1 VVKISLKHAERLMAE
16 PKSKNYPIA
25 ADWLK
30 RAKKAYTVL
39 GQADEWKAYLQK
51 TREKYSRRLALQ
63 AQLQRL

>member
-1 VVKISLKHAERLMAE
+1 MAE

-25 ADWLK
+25 ANWLK

-39 GQADEWKAYLQK
+39 GQADEWKACLQK
-51 TREKYSRRLALQ
+51 TREKYSRRPALQ